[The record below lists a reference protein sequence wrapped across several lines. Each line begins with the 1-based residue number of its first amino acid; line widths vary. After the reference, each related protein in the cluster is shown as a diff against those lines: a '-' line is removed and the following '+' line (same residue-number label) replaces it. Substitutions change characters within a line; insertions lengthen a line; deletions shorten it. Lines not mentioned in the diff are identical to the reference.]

1 VLTLLIPRKYHFR
14 LVKITQILEDIMSYH
29 ASRLNSL
36 LSENINLNITLH
48 VFGEIISRSALEI
61 EALFLSG
68 VPTPTVELVF
78 LIFFFM
84 TFFVRKS
91 FFNRELIYKPE
102 FSEVRENLLL
112 FVFIKFVKVFFFFF
126 KGNFITSSDL

>member
-1 VLTLLIPRKYHFR
+1 LQDKKYVLTLLVPRKYHFR

-36 LSENINLNITLH
+36 LSENNNLNAALH

-68 VPTPTVELVF
+68 VPPPTVELAFYFF
-78 LIFFFM
+78 LIIFC
-84 TFFVRKS
+84 
-91 FFNRELIYKPE
+91 
-102 FSEVRENLLL
+102 
-112 FVFIKFVKVFFFFF
+112 
-126 KGNFITSSDL
+126 